1 LRKIY
6 DTKSATF
13 YNDIAFGFT
22 TALTLISNAID
33 KNVKAKE
40 IKKLLNNPD
49 FHTLYTDKITQRK
62 VVAEF
67 KEFEFK
73 HEETTAIK
81 LCSIGF
87 DVIFAP
93 KGMFGRKDK
102 KFDVFLTKDNI
113 LLKADLK
120 FVSSTNPDTIQN
132 RIMEGANQAT
142 RVVLDIESNI
152 LPNKLIDGL
161 RNGVKNCKL
170 NIIEILLFYRNGYY
184 KLPTNLI
191 MSKKIYEIIK

>member
-40 IKKLLNNPD
+40 IKKLLNNQD
-49 FHTLYTDKITQRK
+49 FHILHIDKITNRK
-62 VVAEF
+62 VIAEF

-102 KFDVFLTKDNI
+102 KFDVFLAKDYI

-120 FVSSTNPDTIQN
+120 SISSSNPDTIAN
-132 RIMEGANQAT
+132 RIGSGSMQAN
-142 RVVLDIESNI
+142 RIVLDVQSKI

-161 RNGVKNCKL
+161 KSGLKKTKGLVE
-170 NIIEILLFYRNGYY
+170 IILFYRGGYY
-184 KLPTNLI
+184 RLPVSIIESNKLFD
-191 MSKKIYEIIK
+191 IIK

>member
-6 DTKSATF
+6 ESKASTF
-13 YNDIAFGFT
+13 YNDIAFGFM
-22 TALTLISNAID
+22 ATLRLINNAIE

-40 IKKLLNNPD
+40 IKKLLSNPN
-49 FHTLYTDKITQRK
+49 FHILHKDKITNRK
-62 VVAEF
+62 VIAEF

-81 LCSIGF
+81 LNSIGF

-102 KFDVFLTKDNI
+102 KFDVFLAKDNI

-120 FVSSTNPDTIQN
+120 CISSTNPDTIAN
-132 RIMEGANQAT
+132 RISSGSMQAN
-142 RVVLDIESNI
+142 RIVVDIQSKI

-161 RNGVKNCKL
+161 KSG
-170 NIIEILLFYRNGYY
+170 IIKSRGLSEIMLFYRNGYY
-184 KLPTNLI
+184 RLPKN
-191 MSKKIYEIIK
+191 IIESDRIFDIFK

>member
-49 FHTLYTDKITQRK
+49 FHILHIDKITNRK

-102 KFDVFLTKDNI
+102 KFDVFLAKDYI

-120 FVSSTNPDTIQN
+120 SISSSNPDTIAN
-132 RIMEGANQAT
+132 RIGSGSMQAN
-142 RVVLDIESNI
+142 RIVLDVQSKI

-161 RNGVKNCKL
+161 KSGLKKTKGLVE
-170 NIIEILLFYRNGYY
+170 IILFYRGGYY
-184 KLPTNLI
+184 RLPVSIIESSKLFD
-191 MSKKIYEIIK
+191 IIK